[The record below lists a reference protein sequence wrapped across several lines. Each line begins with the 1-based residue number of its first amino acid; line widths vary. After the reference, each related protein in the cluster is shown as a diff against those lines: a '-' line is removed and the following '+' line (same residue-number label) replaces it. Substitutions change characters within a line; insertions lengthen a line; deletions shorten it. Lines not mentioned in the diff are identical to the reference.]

1 MTVDEAIVWV
11 DPGYDKHQIYVS
23 ASRARAKTT
32 LVVDRTAIA
41 RHIIADLPLDQQSR
55 ENEISSEERLAWL
68 GKRLSQARTNETTL
82 DVLGAAHEAKIAQ
95 QRNEEIQMSQEQKLP
110 KRSRSKPR
118 EISLD

>member
-1 MTVDEAIVWV
+1 MDEAIVWV

-82 DVLGAAHEAKIAQ
+82 DVLGAAHEAQRAQ
-95 QRNEEIQMSQEQKLP
+95 GHPDATQARQNENELSQ
-110 KRSRSKPR
+110 RSRNKAK
-118 EISLD
+118 EKSLE